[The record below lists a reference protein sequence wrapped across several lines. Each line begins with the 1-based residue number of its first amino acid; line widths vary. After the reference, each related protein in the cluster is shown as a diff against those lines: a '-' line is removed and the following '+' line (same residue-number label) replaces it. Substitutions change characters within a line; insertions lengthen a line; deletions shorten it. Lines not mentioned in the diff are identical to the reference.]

1 MLNILRMDF
10 RRFRKNNMLPLLLAV
25 FFAFQLFGI
34 FMMSRYT
41 DSYSTA
47 GLAPGSLNASEFFQ
61 YMLAQPPS
69 WMLLY
74 VAVFTVHFTWS
85 ERSAGFHKNY
95 ISMRHARVSSVLA
108 KVLLLALFTLLLF
121 VAAVAANALGRRLFF
136 EDAPTGGLDQYAL
149 LLLVQFLLHWAF
161 AVMMLFVALAA
172 RSLIAG
178 LIIGL
183 LLALNLVGYSL
194 SALAALLL
202 GEEDGAGIASW
213 WLVNRIVQPLE
224 LGQAGVAGVV
234 EPTVVALLFLLLFG
248 TVGALFRQR
257 EDLR

>member
-34 FMMSRYT
+34 FMMSRYA
-41 DSYSTA
+41 DSYSA
-47 GLAPGSLNASEFFQ
+47 GLAPGSMSASEFFQ

-74 VAVFTVHFTWS
+74 VAVFTVHYTWS
-85 ERSAGFHKNY
+85 ERSAGFYKNY

-108 KVLLLALFTLLLF
+108 KALLLALFTLLLF
-121 VAAVAANALGRRLFF
+121 VAAVAANALGRLLFF
-136 EDAPTGGLDQYAL
+136 ENAPTGELGQYAL
-149 LLLVQFLLHWAF
+149 LLLLQFLLHWAF

-202 GEEDGAGIASW
+202 GEDGAGIASW
-213 WLVNRIVQPLE
+213 WLVNRIVHTLE
-224 LGQAGVAGVV
+224 LGQGGAGVL
-234 EPTVVALLFLLLFG
+234 EPAIVALLFLLLFG
-248 TVGALFRQR
+248 AAGAVFRQR

>member
-34 FMMSRYT
+34 FMMSRYA
-41 DSYSTA
+41 DNYSAGA
-47 GLAPGSLNASEFFQ
+47 GLRPGSLSASEFFQ

-74 VAVFTVHFTWS
+74 VAVFTVHYTWS
-85 ERSAGFHKNY
+85 ERSAGFYKNY

-108 KVLLLALFTLLLF
+108 KALLLALFTLLLF
-121 VAAVAANALGRRLFF
+121 VAAVAANALGRLLFF
-136 EDAPTGGLDQYAL
+136 ENAPTGELGQYAL
-149 LLLVQFLLHWAF
+149 LLLLQFLLHWAF

-202 GEEDGAGIASW
+202 GEDGAGIASW
-213 WLVNRIVQPLE
+213 WLVNRIVHPLE
-224 LGQAGVAGVV
+224 LGQAGGADML
-234 EPTVVALLFLLLFG
+234 EPAIVALLFLLLFG
-248 TVGALFRQR
+248 AAGAVFRQR